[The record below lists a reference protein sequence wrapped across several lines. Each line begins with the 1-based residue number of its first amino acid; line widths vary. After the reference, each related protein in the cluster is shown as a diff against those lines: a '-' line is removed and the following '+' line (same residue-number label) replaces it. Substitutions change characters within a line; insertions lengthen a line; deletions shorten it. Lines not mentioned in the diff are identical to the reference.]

1 MPIVGRGMPSGA
13 PRETPPGAG
22 GAQIGGGQQGG
33 NQERVLMTLLTM
45 LSQMPEA
52 QVMLPV
58 GALTT
63 LVEGGGAGRRG
74 GVPQRGPAPSGL
86 ATAGQPGVPS
96 PSPQRPSVPQ
106 PGGVMGGGMPR
117 TQVPARQMMGG
128 AQPRGNA
135 QALMR
140 LLGGG

>member
-1 MPIVGRGMPSGA
+1 MPNGIGLPAGAGRGMP
-13 PRETPPGAG
+13 PRGMTG
-22 GAQIGGGQQGG
+22 GQPGGGQQRG

-63 LVEGGGAGRRG
+63 LVEGGGMGSLQPSAVGGAGG
-74 GVPQRGPAPSGL
+74 RGPGSSIGPTGARP
-86 ATAGQPGVPS
+86 QPT
-96 PSPQRPSVPQ
+96 RP
-106 PGGVMGGGMPR
+106 PGGVMGGGMQR
-117 TQVPARQMMGG
+117 TQTPARQMMGG

-135 QALMR
+135 QALMG